1 MTDIVDRLLRPKP
14 WASEALIAED
24 AAEEIKMLRKVKVAA
39 ENLVSVKGRFH
50 TEKAFKE
57 LKSVL
62 DEAKASLYY

>member
-1 MTDIVDRLLRPKP
+1 MSDIVERLYEESQDNVNDDR
-14 WASEALIAED
+14 WIA
-24 AAEEIKMLRKVKVAA
+24 AQEIEMLRKVKVAA

-50 TEKAFKE
+50 TEQAFKE